1 MTDPSAIPND
11 TLQRLARA
19 AAGLRIEHLP
29 AEALQR
35 AKQRVLDTLACLV
48 MGYDDG
54 IAGEIRDYVRAQGGK
69 PEATLLPGGERTTAA
84 LAALAH
90 AAYIFGLELSD
101 AAPRGT
107 VHPGAEVVSAA
118 LALAEREGLGGAA
131 IIPALVAGY
140 EIEIRFGRALHPSA
154 FYKGWSTI
162 GLLGLIGPTVTAAH
176 LLRLDADRM
185 ANAIGIALHLAP
197 AATGRANQP
206 GSVKWLLGGHA
217 CATGL
222 LAAEM
227 AARGV
232 TGSRKIEAWL
242 GVISDEAKPERLLE
256 GIDEHG
262 RFTQWELLSGVVTK
276 YYAAPGPLATP
287 IEAMF
292 ALLEQHDIRSDDIER
307 IEADCTRRTAIFNGT
322 NPTNEL
328 EARGS
333 LPYCLALAACTR
345 DPSLLLGPGYR
356 DRWLHDAALR
366 ATIAKVHI
374 SANEDYEARYPAHSL
389 ARITLRLRDGRSVS
403 LEADRSEIRRYLS
416 PTDADI
422 EGKFRMI
429 ARPVLGE
436 AKTTRVVEL
445 AFGLERLSDVNGL
458 MQALRKP

>member
-1 MTDPSAIPND
+1 M
-11 TLQRLARA
+11 RAR
-19 AAGLRIEHLP
+19 
-29 AEALQR
+29 
-35 AKQRVLDTLACLV
+35 QRVLDTLACLV

-54 IAGEIRDYVRAQGGK
+54 ISDEVRDYVRAQGGRA
-69 PEATLLPGGERTTAA
+69 EATLLPSGEKTTAA

-90 AAYIFGLELSD
+90 SAYIFGLELSD

-107 VHPGAEVVSAA
+107 VHPGSEVVSVA
-118 LALAEREGLGGAA
+118 LAVAERQGLGGAA
-131 IIPALVAGY
+131 IVPALVAGY

-162 GLLGLIGPTVTAAH
+162 GLLGPIGPAVTAAH
-176 LLRLDADRM
+176 LLGLDADRM
-185 ANAIGIALHLAP
+185 ANAIAIAMHLAP

-206 GSVKWLLGGHA
+206 GSVKWLMGGHA

-232 TGSRKIEAWL
+232 TGSRKTDAWL
-242 GVISDEAKPERLLE
+242 KVITDEAKPERLLE
-256 GIDEHG
+256 GIGADG

-292 ALLEQHDIRSDDIER
+292 MLLEAHDVRPESIER
-307 IEADCTRRTAIFNGT
+307 IDADCTRRTAIFDGRA
-322 NPTNEL
+322 PGNEL

-356 DRWLHDAALR
+356 DRWLNDAAVSAMTAR
-366 ATIAKVHI
+366 VHI
-374 SANEDYEARYPAHSL
+374 SANETYEAQYPARSL
-389 ARITLRLRDGRSVS
+389 ARITLHLRDGRQLSQ
-403 LEADRSEIRRYLS
+403 EADRSEIRRYLH

-429 ARPVLGE
+429 AEPVLGT
-436 AKTTRVVEL
+436 AKTAGIVDLV
-445 AFGLERLSDVNGL
+445 FGLERLESLEPLV
-458 MQALRKP
+458 QALRPG

>member
-1 MTDPSAIPND
+1 MTDSSSPPND
-11 TLQRLARA
+11 TLQQLARA
-19 AAGLRIEHLP
+19 AAGLRLEHLP
-29 AEALQR
+29 AEGLQR

-48 MGYDDG
+48 AGYDDG
-54 IAGEIRDYVRAQGGK
+54 IASEVRDYVRAQGGK
-69 PEATLLPGGERTTAA
+69 PEATLLPSGEKTTAA
-84 LAALAH
+84 LAGLAH

-107 VHPGAEVVSAA
+107 VHPGSEVVSIA
-118 LALAEREGLGGAA
+118 LAVAERQGLGGAA

-162 GLLGLIGPTVTAAH
+162 GLLGLLGPTVTAAH
-176 LLRLDADRM
+176 LLGLDADRM

-227 AARGV
+227 AARGI
-232 TGSRKIEAWL
+232 TGSRKLDAWL
-242 GVISDEAKPERLLE
+242 RVISDEAKPERLLE
-256 GIDEHG
+256 GIGEDG

-292 ALLEQHDIRSDDIER
+292 MLLDQHDIHGGDIER
-307 IEADCTRRTAIFNGT
+307 IDADCTRRTAIFNGT
-322 NPTNEL
+322 SPANEL

-345 DPSLLLGPGYR
+345 DSSLLLGPGYR
-356 DRWLHDAALR
+356 ARWLNDAAVR
-366 ATIAKVHI
+366 AMIRRVRI
-374 SANEDYEARYPAHSL
+374 SANEAYEAQYPARSL
-389 ARITLRLRDGRSVS
+389 ARITLHLRGGTSVT
-403 LEADRSEIRRYLS
+403 LEADRSEIRRYLY

-422 EGKFRMI
+422 EAKFRMI
-429 ARPVLGE
+429 AQPVLGE
-436 AKTTRVVEL
+436 AKTQQIVDMAL
-445 AFGLERLSDVNGL
+445 SLERLSDARRL
-458 MQALRKP
+458 IEALRK